1 MNTALLFAGQ
11 GAQVVGM
18 GKDLAATLPA
28 ARQVFDRANAT
39 LGYDLARICFDGPEA
54 ELTKTDNAQPA
65 IFATSI
71 ACLEALRVE
80 LGKQS
85 KSLEFV
91 ATAGLSLGEFTAH
104 VAAGTMS
111 FEDGLKLVRLRG
123 QAMQAACEATAG
135 TMAAVMNLDEA
146 ACAEVCKESGAE
158 VANLNCPGQ
167 IVISGEK
174 TAIAAACEKAKARG
188 AKRALPLNVAG
199 AYHSR
204 LMASAQTPLANAL
217 AGVAMAAPK
226 VTVVSNVTAQPAATP
241 EEVRDLLVR
250 QVVSSVYWEA
260 SMRWLLAQGFQRFI
274 ELGPGTVLAGFMK
287 RIDSSVPV
295 LSVNDCASL
304 AAVASK
310 LLTP

>member
-1 MNTALLFAGQ
+1 MKTALLFAGQ

-18 GKDLAATLPA
+18 GKDLAAASLA
-28 ARQVFDRANAT
+28 AQQVFERANTA
-39 LGYDLARICFDGPEA
+39 LGCDLARICFDGPEA
-54 ELTKTDNAQPA
+54 DLTKTDNAQPA

-71 ACLEALRVE
+71 ACLEALRAE
-80 LGKQS
+80 LGAQGKT
-85 KSLEFV
+85 LEFA

-111 FEDGLKLVRLRG
+111 FEDGMRLVRLRG
-123 QAMQAACEATAG
+123 RAMQAACEATAG
-135 TMAAVMNLDEA
+135 AMAAVLNLDA
-146 ACAEVCKESGAE
+146 AVCAEVCQESGAE

-167 IVISGEK
+167 IVISGDK
-174 TAIAAACEKAKARG
+174 AAVAAACEKAKARG

-204 LMASAQTPLANAL
+204 LMAGAQAPLASAL
-217 AGVAMAAPK
+217 AGATLTAPK
-226 VTVVSNVTAQPAATP
+226 VTVVSNVTAQPAVTP
-241 EEVRDLLVR
+241 DQIRDLLVR
-250 QVVSSVYWEA
+250 QVVSPVYWEA

-287 RIDSSVPV
+287 RIDASVPV

-304 AAVASK
+304 AAVAAK
-310 LLTP
+310 L

>member
-1 MNTALLFAGQ
+1 MKTALLFAGQ

-18 GKDLAATLPA
+18 GKDLAAASPA
-28 ARQVFDRANAT
+28 ARQIFERANT
-39 LGYDLARICFDGPEA
+39 ILGCDLAQICFDGPVA

-65 IFATSI
+65 IFAASI
-71 ACLEALRVE
+71 ACMEALRAE
-80 LGKQS
+80 LGKQGR
-85 KSLEFV
+85 SLEFA

-111 FEDGLKLVRLRG
+111 FDDGLKLVRLRG

-174 TAIAAACEKAKARG
+174 TAIATACEKAKVRG

-204 LMASAQTPLANAL
+204 LMASAQAPLASAL
-217 AGVAMAAPK
+217 TSVAMAAPK
-226 VTVVSNVTAQPAATP
+226 VTVVSNVTAQPATTP
-241 EEVRDLLVR
+241 EQIRDLLVR
-250 QVVSSVYWEA
+250 QVVSSVYWDA

-287 RIDSSVPV
+287 RIDASVPV

-304 AAVASK
+304 AAVAAK
-310 LLTP
+310 LLAP

>member
-1 MNTALLFAGQ
+1 MKTALLFAGQ

-18 GKDLAATLPA
+18 GKDLAAASPA
-28 ARQVFDRANAT
+28 AQQVFDRANAA
-39 LGYDLARICFDGPEA
+39 LGYDLARICFEGPEA

-71 ACLEALRVE
+71 ACLEALRAE
-80 LGKQS
+80 LGKQGRT
-85 KSLEFV
+85 LEFT

-111 FEDGLKLVRLRG
+111 FDDGLKLVRLRG
-123 QAMQAACEATAG
+123 QAMQTACETTAG
-135 TMAAVMNLDEA
+135 AMAAVMNLDGA
-146 ACAEVCKESGAE
+146 VCAEVCKESGAE

-174 TAIAAACEKAKARG
+174 SAIAAACEKAKARG

-204 LMASAQTPLANAL
+204 LMASAQSPLAGAL
-217 AGVAMAAPK
+217 AGVTLAAPK
-226 VTVVSNVTAQPAATP
+226 VTVVSNVTAKPAATL
-241 EEVRDLLVR
+241 EEVRDLLIR

-287 RIDSSVPV
+287 RIDSAVPV
-295 LSVNDCASL
+295 LSVNNCASL
-304 AAVASK
+304 VDVASK
-310 LLTP
+310 LAAA

>member
-1 MNTALLFAGQ
+1 MKTALLFAGQ

-18 GKDLAATLPA
+18 GKDLAAASPA
-28 ARQVFDRANAT
+28 ARQVFERANTT

-54 ELTKTDNAQPA
+54 ELTKTDNAQPG

-71 ACLEALRVE
+71 ACLEALRAE
-80 LGKQS
+80 LGKQG
-85 KSLEFV
+85 KSLEFA

-135 TMAAVMNLDEA
+135 AMAAVMNLDA
-146 ACAEVCKESGAE
+146 ALCAEVCKESGAE

-167 IVISGEK
+167 IVISGDK
-174 TAIAAACEKAKARG
+174 AAIAAACEKAKARG

-204 LMASAQTPLANAL
+204 LMAGAQAPLASAL
-217 AGVAMAAPK
+217 AGAALTAPK
-226 VTVVSNVTAQPAATP
+226 VTVVSNVTAEPAVTP
-241 EEVRDLLVR
+241 EQIRDLLIR

-260 SMRWLLAQGFQRFI
+260 SMRWLVAQGFQRFI

-287 RIDSSVPV
+287 RIDAAVPV
-295 LSVNDCASL
+295 LSVNNGDSP
-304 AAVASK
+304 AAVVAR
-310 LLTP
+310 L

>member
-1 MNTALLFAGQ
+1 MKTALLFAGQ

-18 GKDLAATLPA
+18 GKDLAAASPE
-28 ARQVFDRANAT
+28 ARQVFERANAT
-39 LGYDLARICFDGPEA
+39 LGCDLARVCFDGPAA
-54 ELTKTDNAQPA
+54 ELTKTDNAQPG

-71 ACLEALRVE
+71 ACLEALRTE
-80 LGKQS
+80 LGQQGKT
-85 KSLEFV
+85 LEFA

-135 TMAAVMNLDEA
+135 GMAAVLNLDA
-146 ACAEVCKESGAE
+146 AVCAEVCKESGAE

-174 TAIAAACEKAKARG
+174 AAVAAACEKAKARG
-188 AKRALPLNVAG
+188 AKRAMPLDVAG
-199 AYHSR
+199 AFHSR
-204 LMASAQTPLANAL
+204 LMTSAQAPLAAAL
-217 AGVAMAAPK
+217 AGVTLAAPK
-226 VTVVSNVTAQPAATP
+226 VTVVSNVTAEPATVP
-241 EEVRDLLVR
+241 EQIRDLLVR

-274 ELGPGTVLAGFMK
+274 ELGPGAALAGFMK
-287 RIDSSVPV
+287 RIDPAVPV
-295 LSVNDCASL
+295 LSVNNCASL
-304 AAVASK
+304 AAAVAR
-310 LLTP
+310 L

>member
-1 MNTALLFAGQ
+1 
-11 GAQVVGM
+11 M
-18 GKDLAATLPA
+18 GKDLAAASPA
-28 ARQVFDRANAT
+28 ARQVFERANAI
-39 LGYDLARICFDGPEA
+39 LGCDLARICFDGPVE

-71 ACLEALRVE
+71 ACLEALRAE
-80 LGKQS
+80 LGKQG
-85 KSLEFV
+85 KSLEFA

-111 FEDGLKLVRLRG
+111 FDDGLKLVRLRG

-174 TAIAAACEKAKARG
+174 TAIATACEKAKARG

-204 LMASAQTPLANAL
+204 LMASAQAPLASAL
-217 AGVAMAAPK
+217 TGTAMTAPK
-226 VTVVSNVTAQPAATP
+226 VTVISNVTAQPAATP
-241 EEVRDLLVR
+241 EQIRDLLVR

-287 RIDSSVPV
+287 RIDASVPV

-304 AAVASK
+304 ATVAAK

>member
-1 MNTALLFAGQ
+1 MKTALLFAGQ

-18 GKDLAATLPA
+18 GKDLAAASPA
-28 ARQVFDRANAT
+28 ARQVFERANAT

-54 ELTKTDNAQPA
+54 ELTKTDNAQPG
-65 IFATSI
+65 IFAASI
-71 ACLEALRVE
+71 ACLEALRAE
-80 LGKQS
+80 LGKQG
-85 KSLEFV
+85 KSLEFT

-104 VAAGTMS
+104 VAAGTMG

-135 TMAAVMNLDEA
+135 TMAAVMNLDA
-146 ACAEVCKESGAE
+146 AVCAEVCKESGAE

-174 TAIAAACEKAKARG
+174 NAIATACEKAKARG

-204 LMASAQTPLANAL
+204 LMAGAQAPLAQAL
-217 AGVAMAAPK
+217 AGTALASPQ
-226 VTVVSNVTAQPAATP
+226 VTVVSNVTAEPATTP
-241 EEVRDLLVR
+241 EQIRDLLVR

-287 RIDSSVPV
+287 RIDAAVPV
-295 LSVNDCASL
+295 LSVHNADSL
-304 AAVASK
+304 AAVAAK
-310 LLTP
+310 L

>member
-1 MNTALLFAGQ
+1 MKTALLFAGQ

-18 GKDLAATLPA
+18 GRDLAAASPA
-28 ARQVFDRANAT
+28 ARQVFERSNAA
-39 LGYDLARICFDGPEA
+39 LGFDLARVCFDGPET

-65 IFATSI
+65 IFTASI
-71 ACLEALRVE
+71 ACLEALRAE
-80 LGKQS
+80 LSRQGKT
-85 KSLEFV
+85 LEFA

-123 QAMQAACEATAG
+123 QAMQTACETTAG
-135 TMAAVMNLDEA
+135 AMAAVMNLDVA

-174 TAIAAACEKAKARG
+174 SAIAAACERAKARG

-204 LMASAQTPLANAL
+204 LMAGAQAPLANAL
-217 AGVAMAAPK
+217 AGATLAAPK
-226 VTVVSNVTAQPAATP
+226 VTVVSNVMAQPAATP
-241 EEVRDLLVR
+241 EQIRDLLVR
-250 QVVSSVYWEA
+250 QVVSPVYWEA

-287 RIDSSVPV
+287 RIDAAALV

-304 AAVASK
+304 AAVAAK
-310 LLTP
+310 L